1 MKGSEQLKDNQEKDE
16 NMTEYEKSQLG
27 LPHIFDEPMTEMY
40 YEAAKLSDEYNRT
53 SYDDTEKL
61 DLLLSQL
68 LKQKGEN
75 VRIMPNFHCE
85 YGHNITIG
93 NNVFINF
100 NGIIMD
106 NAEVIIGDDVRIGP
120 NVGIYTVNHAID
132 PDERAKGICICKPVH
147 IGNKVWCGADVKVLA
162 GATIG
167 DGSIIGAGS
176 VVTKSIPAGVI
187 AAGNPCKV
195 IRKINEDDRIG

>member
-1 MKGSEQLKDNQEKDE
+1 MKI
-16 NMTEYEKSQLG
+16 MTEYEKSQLG
-27 LPHIFDEPMTEMY
+27 LPHIFDEPMTRMY
-40 YEAAKLSDEYNRT
+40 YKAAKLSDEYNRT

-61 DLLLSQL
+61 SLLLSQL
-68 LKQKGEN
+68 LKHVGEN

-93 NNVFINF
+93 NNVLINF
-100 NGIIMD
+100 NSIIMD
-106 NAEVIIGDDVRIGP
+106 NAEVIIGDDVLIGP
-120 NVGIYTVNHAID
+120 NAGIYTVNHAIV

-147 IGNKVWCGADVKVLA
+147 IENKVWFGADVKVLA
-162 GATIG
+162 GVTIG
-167 DGSIIGAGS
+167 EGSIIGAGS

-195 IRKINEDDRIG
+195 IRKIDENDRIEIR

>member
-1 MKGSEQLKDNQEKDE
+1 MKI
-16 NMTEYEKSQLG
+16 MTEYEKSQLG
-27 LPHIFDEPMTEMY
+27 LPNIFDEPMTRMY

-61 DLLLSQL
+61 SLLLSQL
-68 LKQKGEN
+68 LKHVGEN

-93 NNVFINF
+93 NNVLINF
-100 NGIIMD
+100 NSIIMD
-106 NAEVIIGDDVRIGP
+106 NAEVIIGDDVLIGP
-120 NVGIYTVNHAID
+120 NAGIYTVNHAIV

-147 IGNKVWCGADVKVLA
+147 IENKVWFGADVKVLA
-162 GATIG
+162 GVTIG
-167 DGSIIGAGS
+167 EGSIIGAGS

-195 IRKINEDDRIG
+195 IRKIDENDRIEIR

>member
-1 MKGSEQLKDNQEKDE
+1 
-16 NMTEYEKSQLG
+16 MTEYEKSQLG
-27 LPHIFDEPMTEMY
+27 LPHIFDEAMTKMY

-61 DLLLSQL
+61 SLLLSQL
-68 LKQKGEN
+68 LKHVGEN

-100 NGIIMD
+100 NSIIMD

-120 NVGIYTVNHAID
+120 NAGIYTVNHAIV
-132 PDERAKGICICKPVH
+132 PDEQAKGICICKPVH
-147 IGNKVWCGADVKVLA
+147 IENKVWFGADVKVLA
-162 GATIG
+162 GVTIG
-167 DGSIIGAGS
+167 EGSIIGAGS
-176 VVTKSIPAGVI
+176 VVTKSVPAGVI

-195 IRKINEDDRIG
+195 IRKIDENDRV